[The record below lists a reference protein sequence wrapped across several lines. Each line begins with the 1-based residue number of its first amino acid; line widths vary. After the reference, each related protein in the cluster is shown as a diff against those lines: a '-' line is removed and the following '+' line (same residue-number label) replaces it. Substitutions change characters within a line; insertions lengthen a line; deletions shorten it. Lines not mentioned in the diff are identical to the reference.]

1 MVKNK
6 EEEVKQEQ
14 IDTEINTDKKID
26 KTLENDYTTLINLQ
40 EYQKIF
46 LELIE
51 KFSNL
56 TEFDNKFFE
65 NIVTYMRT
73 YIYEKEDYDLIFK
86 KIWEIIIRNRKE
98 SIIKRC
104 IEIIQ
109 IFLNTDNINL
119 LSSKNSLNINLINEG
134 ITEIKD
140 TFIIHLILV
149 NEIQIEGKEEFIY
162 IKTN

>member
-14 IDTEINTDKKID
+14 IKTEINTDKKID

-40 EYQKIF
+40 DYQKIF
-46 LELIE
+46 FELIE

-56 TEFDNKFFE
+56 TEYDNKFFE
-65 NIVTYMRT
+65 NIVTYMRA

-86 KIWEIIIRNRKE
+86 KIWEIIIRNPKDLT
-98 SIIKRC
+98 IKRC

-109 IFLNTDNINL
+109 IFSNTDNINL

-140 TFIIHLILV
+140 NYIIHLILI
-149 NEIQIEGKEEFIY
+149 NENKIEGKEEFIC

>member
-1 MVKNK
+1 MAKNK

-109 IFLNTDNINL
+109 IFLNADNVDL

-149 NEIQIEGKEEFIY
+149 NENQIEGKEEFIC

>member
-1 MVKNK
+1 
-6 EEEVKQEQ
+6 
-14 IDTEINTDKKID
+14 
-26 KTLENDYTTLINLQ
+26 
-40 EYQKIF
+40 
-46 LELIE
+46 
-51 KFSNL
+51 
-56 TEFDNKFFE
+56 
-65 NIVTYMRT
+65 MRA

-149 NEIQIEGKEEFIY
+149 NENQIEGKEEFIC